1 VVRGGARSAVGGSS
15 RALFSA
21 GGGRRRSVGSV
32 AGDFTKR
39 KHIPKNTPWARVGQ
53 AGRRRE
59 AAAQEGVGW
68 RSEDGR
74 GRSVGPG
81 GVSLAW
87 PVGQGPGRGQ
97 GEWAGQ
103 GGRRGGPRLGQIRS
117 RAIIQKEFLF
127 KFQLILEYGKTL
139 ENCTRIFRRKF
150 DMKIF
155 PEIF

>member
-1 VVRGGARSAVGGSS
+1 MRHDIFFSSAEVVGGGARSAVGGSW
-15 RALFSA
+15 RTLFSA
-21 GGGRRRSVGSV
+21 GGGGRRSVGSV

-68 RSEDGR
+68 RSEEGR

-81 GVSLAW
+81 GVGLAW

-103 GGRRGGPRLGQIRS
+103 GGRRGEPWLGRIRS
-117 RAIIQKEFLF
+117 RAIIQK
-127 KFQLILEYGKTL
+127 
-139 ENCTRIFRRKF
+139 
-150 DMKIF
+150 
-155 PEIF
+155 